1 MAALNLLKM
10 GNELPFRLFA
20 GFASPLIFSDF
31 SFFRFKFKCHSTTV
45 SAIDFCLKN
54 SASLIL
60 CDVLQA
66 NCVSTQ
72 NFPILNILRFLSAPT
87 NDR

>member
-31 SFFRFKFKCHSTTV
+31 SFFRFKCHSTTV

-66 NCVSTQ
+66 NCVPNQ
-72 NFPILNILRFLSAPT
+72 KIFQF
-87 NDR
+87 